1 MKYDFTAGDALA
13 TKDGWRFHSI
23 WPLSAVPGTTSV
35 GLPFTYNATPD
46 GVYPNN
52 AEMRFDMPP
61 VDEIWLRV
69 RLHEPS
75 NYVMRHNTQIK
86 TANAFAAGW
95 RVGDQL
101 LADDGVSRAT
111 ISSINS
117 DSVFVRW
124 AEKAAYDTWGNSS
137 AQRLIRNTTR
147 NSTLLSTGK
156 AVWGGDKI
164 MALWVDNYSGD
175 GTGPTIILGA
185 ISDWTFGT
193 SKDAIFTAGYRSSG
207 PVGSSSRVSV
217 ANIPGGK
224 LFTQTNRGKY
234 IDLAVHV
241 RFSSQTG
248 AKDGVIETWIRYEGE
263 GSYTRRHDIR
273 DADID
278 RPLNLGGDQQK
289 WQRGYLMGYSN
300 TGYDEQTT
308 FHISRIELFRAKPQ
322 DLP

>member
-1 MKYDFTAGDALA
+1 M
-13 TKDGWRFHSI
+13 
-23 WPLSAVPGTTSV
+23 SAVPGTTSV

-75 NYVMRHNTQIK
+75 NYVMRHNTEVK

-124 AEKAAYDTWGNSS
+124 AEKAAYDTWGSS
-137 AQRLIRNTTR
+137 AAQRLIRNTTR

-234 IDLAVHV
+234 IDLAVPRVFVANRGERWRDRNLDTLRRRRLLYTPSRHP
-241 RFSSQTG
+241 RC
-248 AKDGVIETWIRYEGE
+248 RY
-263 GSYTRRHDIR
+263 RP
-273 DADID
+273 
-278 RPLNLGGDQQK
+278 PLNLGGDQQK